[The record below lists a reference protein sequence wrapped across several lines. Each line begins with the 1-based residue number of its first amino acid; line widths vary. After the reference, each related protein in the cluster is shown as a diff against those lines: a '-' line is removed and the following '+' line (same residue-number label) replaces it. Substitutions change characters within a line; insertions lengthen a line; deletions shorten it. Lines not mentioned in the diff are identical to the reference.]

1 MRLAVA
7 HRSRPKVGA
16 LENGD
21 GFMVRQ
27 ECARTLVAVVDA
39 LGHGPVAAQMLAE
52 EMLGL
57 VLPAPTKSSV

>member
-1 MRLAVA
+1 MRFAVA

-21 GFMVRQ
+21 GVVVRQ

-39 LGHGPVAAQMLAE
+39 LGHGPVAAQ
-52 EMLGL
+52 
-57 VLPAPTKSSV
+57 LPAPTKSSV